1 MNKRASLIF
10 GAHSTPEK
18 ARYIEDEFRKRKF
31 KRRGRDFSPAAEDSR
46 PWYSDVVNTSDF
58 ANVIRQLL
66 VARGLDPHDPDSIQ
80 LVEMLQKDPKSIEKF
95 GLTLAPEPQ
104 EEEME
109 EMEEEKFDPNLQQM
123 LPQEGATFEGFET
136 THSLVANQIQPH
148 ENIPIPPQDQSFIMN
163 ESAILS
169 QPSTSAPIPMLDLKT
184 EEVESKL
191 IASTKPI
198 KRAIIGPPAYIPQA
212 VPNRTRTIPSKERI
226 RAMGFPPAISP
237 PPQ

>member
-1 MNKRASLIF
+1 VNKRASLIF

-18 ARYIEDEFRKRKF
+18 TRYIEDEFKKRKF
-31 KRRGRDFSPAAEDSR
+31 RRRGRDFSPAAEASR

-58 ANVIRQLL
+58 ANVIMQLL

-95 GLTLAPEPQ
+95 GLTFAPEPQ
-104 EEEME
+104 EE

-123 LPQEGATFEGFET
+123 LPQEGATFEAFET
-136 THSLVANQIQPH
+136 THLPVANQIQPH

-163 ESAILS
+163 ETAILS
-169 QPSTSAPIPMLDLKT
+169 QPSTSAPIPMLDVKT
-184 EEVESKL
+184 EEVESKR

-198 KRAIIGPPAYIPQA
+198 KRAIIRPPAYIPKA
-212 VPNRTRTIPSKERI
+212 VPSQSRTIPSKERI
-226 RAMGFPPAISP
+226 TAMGFPPAISP

>member
-1 MNKRASLIF
+1 VNKRASLIF

-18 ARYIEDEFRKRKF
+18 TRYIEDEFKKRKF
-31 KRRGRDFSPAAEDSR
+31 KRRGTDFSPTPEASR

-58 ANVIRQLL
+58 ANVIMQLL

-95 GLTLAPEPQ
+95 GLTLAPEPP

-109 EMEEEKFDPNLQQM
+109 EMKEEEFDPNLQQL
-123 LPQEGATFEGFET
+123 LPQEGATFEGFEAT
-136 THSLVANQIQPH
+136 RFPVANQIQPH
-148 ENIPIPPQDQSFIMN
+148 ENIPIPPQDQSFTMN
-163 ESAILS
+163 ETAILS
-169 QPSTSAPIPMLDLKT
+169 PPSTSAPILMLDVKT
-184 EEVESKL
+184 EEVESKP

-198 KRAIIGPPAYIPQA
+198 KRAIIRPPAYIPRA
-212 VPNRTRTIPSKERI
+212 VPNQTQIIPSKERI